1 MTRPRF
7 LFSRHAARRFVGGA
21 GGLFT
26 GLVMLGV
33 WCEVP
38 RRLIAAEPAVAT
50 VAEAGSESDKRV
62 RQLVWDAQRKR
73 ESGQTT
79 EALADL
85 RTANA
90 VIKKAKGAGHP
101 DTLTVLDLA
110 GAILFENG
118 QFSEAQTPLQKAVSL
133 RETLVS
139 EGQQVPPLG
148 FATALVMLAKAQ
160 MAAGTFDKAA
170 GLLEKAI
177 EMFESG
183 SGAGQDKAQA
193 ALASAAREQLA
204 DVHFALGDSAAA
216 DAALERLRDR
226 QLARRATGPTEVL
239 ATATLLAR
247 GQAWS
252 GRAADAIEPLATAI
266 AAFERARGDMKAVP
280 PALRQLAE
288 LQSETGDYEA
298 ARAAVERAFD
308 IDRKAFGD
316 GHPAVIIDQLKLLRI
331 DGLMGGGE
339 TALAAAEPLVGALQ
353 DLASQDNPLAAAGL
367 IAAAEA
373 WLQAGDVP
381 RAADLAKQA
390 FDLDTRLLG
399 IEHPGTAT
407 AEAVLGRC
415 LLESGDTVAA
425 RPRLEH
431 ALTVTRRERGPFHP
445 ETLDLVVVAGGAAV
459 RAADRKAAEQFL
471 KTILDCG
478 APPRNDAA
486 EAQVCGLADAV
497 AALQAK
503 AGDSDR
509 ARETRAS
516 LIKLRQKQFGEG
528 HERVAD
534 VIVKLANARQAAGA
548 HADAVPLYE
557 RAVVMMQAL
566 RGADQPDVA
575 VILTPLAASYR
586 ELKANDKA
594 EEALARSL
602 AIWEAS
608 VGPNHP
614 MTIEVVKRLALVRLV
629 LRKDEAALPLMTRL
643 LEAYDADPS
652 TPPVDPIKLLKKL
665 AQIHDGRGDSE
676 ISRRYLAQ
684 AVESEAALARKA
696 AAEAAAAAAAKAAA
710 EAAARAAADS
720 G

>member
-1 MTRPRF
+1 M
-7 LFSRHAARRFVGGA
+7 
-21 GGLFT
+21 
-26 GLVMLGV
+26 
-33 WCEVP
+33 
-38 RRLIAAEPAVAT
+38 
-50 VAEAGSESDKRV
+50 
-62 RQLVWDAQRKR
+62 
-73 ESGQTT
+73 
-79 EALADL
+79 
-85 RTANA
+85 
-90 VIKKAKGAGHP
+90 
-101 DTLTVLDLA
+101 
-110 GAILFENG
+110 
-118 QFSEAQTPLQKAVSL
+118 
-133 RETLVS
+133 
-139 EGQQVPPLG
+139 
-148 FATALVMLAKAQ
+148 
-160 MAAGTFDKAA
+160 
-170 GLLEKAI
+170 
-177 EMFESG
+177 
-183 SGAGQDKAQA
+183 
-193 ALASAAREQLA
+193 
-204 DVHFALGDSAAA
+204 
-216 DAALERLRDR
+216 
-226 QLARRATGPTEVL
+226 L

-247 GQAWS
+247 GHAWS
-252 GRAADAIEPLATAI
+252 GRAADAIEPLTSAI
-266 AAFERARGDMKAVP
+266 AACERARGDLKAVP

-288 LQSETGDYEA
+288 LQSEMGDDEA
-298 ARAAVERAFD
+298 ARATVERAFD

-316 GHPAVIIDQLKLLRI
+316 GHPAVIVDQLKLLRI

-373 WLQAGDVP
+373 WLQAGDVQ

-399 IEHPGTAT
+399 IEHPDTAT

-415 LLESGDTVAA
+415 LLGGRSESGDVAAA

-431 ALTVTRRERGPFHP
+431 ALTVTRRVRGPFHP

-652 TPPVDPIKLLKKL
+652 TPPVDQIKLLKKL